1 MELGIT
7 IIYRI
12 NFNKCKS
19 VNDITNMLILF
30 NKKSTGNGPCELAKT
45 KFTPNPFLSKQS
57 DSDSS
62 NFSLGKTLNLNYKI
76 E

>member
-1 MELGIT
+1 
-7 IIYRI
+7 
-12 NFNKCKS
+12 
-19 VNDITNMLILF
+19 MLILF

-76 E
+76 ETSRKPPRTNPNNWKFVDGEWK